1 MSLALGLAVTQDAT
15 LMTRIKNAG
24 NGRIFMM
31 ATIARRFLL
40 WAEITYFPA
49 SAFAV
54 GSRVGSGTLHRSMWP
69 AGVW

>member
-31 ATIARRFLL
+31 ATIERSFR
-40 WAEITYFPA
+40 WAEIAYFPT
-49 SAFAV
+49 SAFTV

-69 AGVW
+69 AAVW